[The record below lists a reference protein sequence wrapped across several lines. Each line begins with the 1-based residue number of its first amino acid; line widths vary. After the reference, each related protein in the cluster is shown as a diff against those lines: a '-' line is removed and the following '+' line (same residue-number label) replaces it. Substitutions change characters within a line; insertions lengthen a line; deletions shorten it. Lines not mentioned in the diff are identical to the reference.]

1 MRKKKIKILLID
13 DDRKFWGQIQ
23 NLLSRD
29 NYKQN
34 ELICVDRLKSG
45 VEKLSDIDFDVAL
58 VDLFLPD
65 GVGLNTL
72 IQFRKQNQII
82 PLITIIHDRARKL
95 GPRALDNGAEE
106 YLIKEEISAALLNKA
121 VEYAI
126 DRKRYLKALKKT
138 GRMLLKNK
146 SWHKSNLE
154 NAHIRYEKEFEKK
167 TEDLRHKNDKLQKE
181 IQHFRKSADQLR
193 DTIDELQ
200 KVILGIIKAMVSTV
214 ETRDPYTAGHQQ
226 RVANLA
232 RAIAVEMGLPRDRI
246 DGTYIAASIHDL
258 GKIAIPAEILSKP
271 GRITNTEFE
280 LIKTHP
286 QVGYDILKEIDF
298 PWPIAAI
305 VRQHHERLDGSGY
318 PDGLMSEEILLEA
331 RIVSVADV
339 VEAIASH
346 RPYRPAFSIE
356 KALDEIDKYKGI
368 YYDPEVVMICKRVV
382 NRRGFNLNEI

>member
-82 PLITIIHDRARKL
+82 PLITIIQDRARKL